1 MKRRILLIDDEKDFC
16 FFVKKNL
23 ELVGEYEVLVA
34 HNSKDGIELAQ
45 KEKPNLIFLDILM
58 PGMSGLEAMRVLME
72 DELTSDIPVVFLTA
86 MVDKKELAGKVSP
99 KGEKPTRF
107 LAKPV
112 SVQDLVKSIKEVF
125 ENE

>member
-1 MKRRILLIDDEKDFC
+1 MKKRILLIDDEKDFC

-23 ELVGEYEVLVA
+23 ELVGEYEVFTA

-45 KEKPNLIFLDILM
+45 KENPDLIFLDILM
-58 PGMSGLEAMRVLME
+58 PGISGLETKRILME
-72 DELTSDIPVVFLTA
+72 NEFTSDIPVVFLTA
-86 MVDKKELAGKVSP
+86 MVDKKEFIDKVRGK
-99 KGEKPTRF
+99 EKIIHRF

-112 SVQDLVKSIKEVF
+112 SVEDLIKSINEVL